1 MRQSATKEGIL
12 CSYIIWS
19 LTSTPEHEAPLRADS
34 LGMGRR
40 KDENKRLG
48 VKEIDRLCRLTTT
61 ALTTIK
67 NLLKLLSC
75 QIREILKSLNSSGAL
90 RDIYFTSSQLST
102 QPNLSL
108 HIGFLSH
115 PSMYV
120 LLWLCV
126 NGRHGGASSSGRES
140 AWPRSS
146 LGVKR
151 GLQCC

>member
-1 MRQSATKEGIL
+1 MKLRELYCWQPWVSKLLHSRSRCRQFRAHFISVHFDPIFLDSLVRQSATKEGIL

-90 RDIYFTSSQLST
+90 
-102 QPNLSL
+102 
-108 HIGFLSH
+108 
-115 PSMYV
+115 
-120 LLWLCV
+120 
-126 NGRHGGASSSGRES
+126 
-140 AWPRSS
+140 
-146 LGVKR
+146 
-151 GLQCC
+151 